1 MSDTISRRI
10 WKAVS
15 PLIATIILIAVTIAI
30 AAIVIAWVYGI
41 FGTTTGAGEKL
52 QIFADARLIIKDKD
66 KKVINFTVTAK
77 NIGTSV
83 VTIQNVYIK
92 ENATCTNPSI
102 TVGFEKNKPLQP
114 GDVKTISA
122 EFIKSD
128 ASCSLQP
135 GITYTVVIVTGGGQ
149 AYNVPV
155 TAEQG

>member
-1 MSDTISRRI
+1 MSRRM
-10 WKAVS
+10 WKAIS
-15 PLIATIILIAVTIAI
+15 PLIATVILIAVTIAI

-52 QIFADARLIIKDKD
+52 QIFADARLIITTD
-66 KKVINFTVTAK
+66 KKVNFTVTAK

-92 ENATCTNPSI
+92 ENATCTNPTIKVDSD
-102 TVGFEKNKPLQP
+102 TSNKQLKPGEVKMIVAEFDMSSGSCILQP
-114 GDVKTISA
+114 GT
-122 EFIKSD
+122 
-128 ASCSLQP
+128 
-135 GITYTVVIVTGGGQ
+135 TYTVVIVTGGGQ

>member
-1 MSDTISRRI
+1 MSRRM

-41 FGTTTGAGEKL
+41 FGTATGPTEKL
-52 QIFADARLIIKDKD
+52 QIFADARLITNQTGVYFI
-66 KKVINFTVTAK
+66 VTAK

-83 VTIQNVYIK
+83 VTIQKVYIK
-92 ENATCTNPSI
+92 ENATCSTDSVTN
-102 TVGFEKNKPLQP
+102 KQLNP
-114 GDVKTISA
+114 GQVEMISA
-122 EFIKSD
+122 VFTT
-128 ASCSLQP
+128 CSIQP

>member
-1 MSDTISRRI
+1 MIMSDIMSRRI

-41 FGTTTGAGEKL
+41 FGTATGPGEKL
-52 QIFADARLIIKDKD
+52 QIFADARLITTTDSTT
-66 KKVINFTVTAK
+66 FTVTVK

-83 VTIQNVYIK
+83 VTIQKVYIK
-92 ENATCTNPSI
+92 EKADECTNS
-102 TVGFEKNKPLQP
+102 TTNQLTSGE
-114 GDVKTISA
+114 VKIISA
-122 EFIKSD
+122 EFT
-128 ASCSLQP
+128 CSLQP
-135 GITYTVVIVTGGGQ
+135 GITYTAVIVTGGGQ

>member
-1 MSDTISRRI
+1 MIMSDTMSRRM

-41 FGTTTGAGEKL
+41 FGTTTGTGEKL
-52 QIFADARLIIKDKD
+52 QIFADARLIIKQN
-66 KKVINFTVTAK
+66 KVNFTVTAK

-92 ENATCTNPSI
+92 ENATCTTSSIKVDTDSTNKQLNP
-102 TVGFEKNKPLQP
+102 GE
-114 GDVKTISA
+114 VKIIVA
-122 EFIKSD
+122 EFTKSD

>member
-1 MSDTISRRI
+1 MIMSDIMSRRI

-41 FGTTTGAGEKL
+41 FGTATGPGEKL
-52 QIFADARLIIKDKD
+52 QIFADARLITTDQ
-66 KKVINFTVTAK
+66 KVTFTVTAK
-77 NIGTSV
+77 NIGTAV
-83 VTIQNVYIK
+83 ATIQKVYIK
-92 ENATCTNPSI
+92 ENATCTDP
-102 TVGFEKNKPLQP
+102 
-114 GDVKTISA
+114 TISVGTSPNNQLKPGEVQTISV
-122 EFIKSD
+122 EFTT
-128 ASCSLQP
+128 CSLQP